1 MAQTTTTEGKTV
13 DFIVRVEKG
22 TINRAIYQIA
32 FLHQPGNVL
41 PDPWTRAPDW
51 NGRLVYLF
59 GGDCKAGYRQ
69 GTLMAAA
76 LSESILAHGYAMAA
90 STLNVFG
97 NNCDDV
103 ISAETMTMAKSTSP
117 PLTQV
122 VELAT
127 SKTSVNPSTAGETVK
142 FTAVEGLLRTA
153 RLGIHPV
160 PRLRPKRSQAGS
172 ASIEF
177 SPERSAEKKNRCH
190 SGLESGSAGAIAETV
205 AHNFRRVPVPGS

>member
-32 FLHQPGNVL
+32 FRHQPGNVL
-41 PDPWTRAPDW
+41 PDPWTRAPNW

-103 ISAETMTMAKSTSP
+103 ISAETTMMVKELFIKKFGV
-117 PLTQV
+117 PLHTIGIGASGGSMQQHL
-122 VELAT
+122 LAQ
-127 SKTSVNPSTAGETVK
+127 NYPGQI
-142 FTAVEGLLRTA
+142 GR
-153 RLGIHPV
+153 
-160 PRLRPKRSQAGS
+160 
-172 ASIEF
+172 ASCR
-177 SPERSAEKKNRCH
+177 ER
-190 SGLESGSAGAIAETV
+190 V
-205 AHNFRRVPVPGS
+205 